1 MIVSAAVKLYFD
13 KDYSDSVVI
22 PVHRHKD
29 AGFILSALQVEP
41 FDSYDGFLTD
51 DDRFLDRT
59 KAAIYAYECG
69 QLVETAEEP
78 RITLL
83 MSEDLW

>member
-13 KDYSDSVVI
+13 DNYCDSVVI

-29 AGFILSALQVEP
+29 AGDILSALQVES
-41 FDSYDGFLTD
+41 FDSLDGFLTD
-51 DDRFLDRT
+51 EDRFLNRT
-59 KAAIYAYECG
+59 EAAVHAYECG
-69 QLVETAEEP
+69 QLVDDAESEH
-78 RITLL
+78 IYVL